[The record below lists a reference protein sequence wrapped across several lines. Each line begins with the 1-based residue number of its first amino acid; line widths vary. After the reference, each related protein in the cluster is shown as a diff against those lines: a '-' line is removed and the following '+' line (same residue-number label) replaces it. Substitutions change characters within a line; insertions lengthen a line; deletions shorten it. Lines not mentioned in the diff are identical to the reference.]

1 MQSETRRRTRPER
14 GIPEIYDQMAEA
26 IRTGCPY
33 QTRFDSPPGPPTNA
47 DRNFIPISEWD
58 TANWPPHI
66 HLPRAEVLTP

>member
-14 GIPEIYDQMAEA
+14 RILEKRISVGEA
-26 IRTGCPY
+26 IRPGRLY